1 MAEILLY
8 HKLLEFPLFLGM
20 KHKDIME
27 LVAHTRFGFM
37 KEDANK
43 TIVEADSPCDG
54 IIMLVNGQI
63 ESITAS
69 ADKNFMVE
77 EVFNS
82 PFTLQPENIFGMTQR
97 YTSTFR
103 TSTKSHFITISKQEL
118 CILIDKFDTIK
129 FNYLNILAALV
140 QKKQRATWLPS
151 GTDTRSHIITF
162 LTSHCIRPSGHK
174 VYHILMNRLAEE
186 VNTSRLEVSRELNKM
201 QEEGLVTLARGRITI
216 PFLERFV
223 TL

>member
-1 MAEILLY
+1 MAEIQLY
-8 HKLLEFPLFLGM
+8 HKLQEFPLFLGM
-20 KHKDIME
+20 MQKDITE
-27 LVAHTRFGFM
+27 LVAHTRFGFI
-37 KEDANK
+37 KEEAYK
-43 TIVEADSPCDG
+43 TIVEADSPCDS

-69 ADKNFMVE
+69 ADKSFTVE

-97 YTSTFR
+97 YTSSFR
-103 TSTKSHFITISKQEL
+103 TSTKCHFISISKKEL
-118 CILIDKFDTIK
+118 CVLIDKFDTIK
-129 FNYLNILAALV
+129 FNYLNMLAATL
-140 QKKQRATWLPS
+140 QKKQRATWLPN
-151 GTDTRSHIITF
+151 GTDNRSHIIHF
-162 LTSHCIRPSGHK
+162 LTSHCLRPSGHK
-174 VYHILMNRLAEE
+174 TYHILMNRLAEE

-201 QEEGLVTLARGRITI
+201 QDEGLLSLARGRITI

>member
-1 MAEILLY
+1 MAEIQLY
-8 HKLLEFPLFLGM
+8 HKLQEFPLFLGM
-20 KHKDIME
+20 MQKDITE
-27 LVAHTRFGFM
+27 LVAHTRFGFI
-37 KEDANK
+37 KEEANK
-43 TIVEADSPCDG
+43 TIVEADSPCDS

-69 ADKNFMVE
+69 ADKGFTVE

-97 YTSTFR
+97 YTSSFR
-103 TSTKSHFITISKQEL
+103 TSTKCHFISISKKEL
-118 CILIDKFDTIK
+118 CVLIDKFDTIK
-129 FNYLNILAALV
+129 FNYLNMLAATL
-140 QKKQRATWLPS
+140 QKKQRATWLPN
-151 GTDTRSHIITF
+151 GTDNRSHIIHF
-162 LTSHCIRPSGHK
+162 LTSHCLRPSGHK
-174 VYHILMNRLAEE
+174 TYHILMNRLAEE

-201 QEEGLVTLARGRITI
+201 QDEGLLSLARGRITI

>member
-1 MAEILLY
+1 MAEIQLY
-8 HKLLEFPLFLGM
+8 HKLQEFPLFLGM
-20 KHKDIME
+20 MQKDITE
-27 LVAHTRFGFM
+27 LVAHTRFGFI
-37 KEDANK
+37 KEEANK
-43 TIVEADSPCDG
+43 TIVEADSPCDS

-69 ADKNFMVE
+69 ADKSFTVE

-97 YTSTFR
+97 YTSSFR
-103 TSTKSHFITISKQEL
+103 TSTKCHFISISKKEL
-118 CILIDKFDTIK
+118 CVLIDKFDTIK
-129 FNYLNILAALV
+129 FNYLNMLAATL
-140 QKKQRATWLPS
+140 QKKQRATWLPN
-151 GTDTRSHIITF
+151 GTDNRSHIIHF
-162 LTSHCIRPSGHK
+162 LTSHCLRPSGHK
-174 VYHILMNRLAEE
+174 TYHILMNRLAEE

-201 QEEGLVTLARGRITI
+201 QDEGLLSLARGRITI

>member
-37 KEDANK
+37 KEDAIK
-43 TIVEADSPCDG
+43 TIVEADSPCDS

-103 TSTKSHFITISKQEL
+103 TSTKSHFITI
-118 CILIDKFDTIK
+118 
-129 FNYLNILAALV
+129 NMLAALV
-140 QKKQRATWLPS
+140 QKKQRATWLPN

>member
-43 TIVEADSPCDG
+43 TIVEADSPCDS

-82 PFTLQPENIFGMTQR
+82 PFTLQPEHNVTQAL
-97 YTSTFR
+97 SAPPQ
-103 TSTKSHFITISKQEL
+103 KVISSL
-118 CILIDKFDTIK
+118 S
-129 FNYLNILAALV
+129 A
-140 QKKQRATWLPS
+140 
-151 GTDTRSHIITF
+151 
-162 LTSHCIRPSGHK
+162 
-174 VYHILMNRLAEE
+174 
-186 VNTSRLEVSRELNKM
+186 NKNC
-201 QEEGLVTLARGRITI
+201 A
-216 PFLERFV
+216 F
-223 TL
+223 

>member
-1 MAEILLY
+1 MPEIQLY
-8 HKLLEFPLFLGM
+8 HKLQEFPLFLGM
-20 KHKDIME
+20 MQKDITE
-27 LVAHTRFGFM
+27 LVAHTRFGFI
-37 KEDANK
+37 KEEANK
-43 TIVEADSPCDG
+43 TIVEADSPCDS

-69 ADKNFMVE
+69 ADKSFTVE

-97 YTSTFR
+97 YTSSFR
-103 TSTKSHFITISKQEL
+103 TSTKCHFISISKKEL
-118 CILIDKFDTIK
+118 CVLIDKFDTIK
-129 FNYLNILAALV
+129 FNYLNMLAATL
-140 QKKQRATWLPS
+140 QKKQRATWLPN
-151 GTDTRSHIITF
+151 GTDNRSHIIHF
-162 LTSHCIRPSGHK
+162 LTSHCLRPSGHK
-174 VYHILMNRLAEE
+174 TYHILMNRLAEE

-201 QEEGLVTLARGRITI
+201 QDEGLLSLARGRITI